1 MKKKKSKKKSLFK
14 KFKGFTLVELLAVI
28 VILAI
33 IMIIA
38 IPAVLNTMESAR
50 RKTMLE
56 FAQKVFLTGQRK
68 FIEDKS
74 FNNLASFSKGTYI
87 YSIKQ
92 DLGLNNVGDFDGYYI
107 IWQEGDYTAHH
118 IAIWNKDYV
127 LVKLDVDKGEITES
141 DMMTRGEFIK
151 ASKEQGISNA
161 EEIVNQADSTNKMF
175 SLQLLALNMSL
186 NCETDDG
193 KKVSAVFGDDPK
205 NVVNVC
211 EYLKG

>member
-1 MKKKKSKKKSLFK
+1 MKKKKNTTKKL
-14 KFKGFTLVELLAVI
+14 KGFTLVELLAVI

-56 FAQKVFLTGQRK
+56 FAQKVYLTGQRK

-74 FNNLASFSKGTYI
+74 FNNLASISKGIYS
-87 YSIKQ
+87 YSIKK
-92 DLGLNNVGDFDGYYI
+92 DLDLNNTGDFDGYYI
-107 IWQEGDYTAHH
+107 IWQDGDYISHY
-118 IAIWNKDYV
+118 IALWNKDFI
-127 LVKLDVDKGEITES
+127 LVKANVDKEEITES
-141 DMMTRGEFIK
+141 DMMTRSEFIK
-151 ASKEQGISNA
+151 ASQEQGISNA

-175 SLQLLALNMSL
+175 SLQLLALNLSL

-193 KKVSAVFGDDPK
+193 KKVSAVFGDEPK

-211 EYLKG
+211 KYLKG